1 VVARA
6 MGRAHFRAHGVGN
19 GVANLQGAV
28 HARDVGGDVGGLER
42 KSLVLDHNPAATI
55 APSDKPRRRLGH
67 LHRYLTSGRTWL
79 VLGVALGAIFL
90 VISLLRGDG
99 GAVASSEIPEQHP
112 SAVHHLPVFIT
123 PPGATDVLLV
133 IMALVLIAAIFG
145 IGVFF
150 FWLHSLPERLVH
162 NSTKVHFD
170 VVAVLALLSLFTHI
184 HLFWVAALLLALI
197 RIPDFSMP
205 DFSAFLSRIASSLE
219 RIAAKG
225 SRER

>member
-1 VVARA
+1 LRLDA
-6 MGRAHFRAHGVGN
+6 
-19 GVANLQGAV
+19 
-28 HARDVGGDVGGLER
+28 GGDVGGLQR
-42 KSLVLDHNPAATI
+42 KRLVLDDNPAATI
-55 APSDKPRRRLGH
+55 ESSSNPRRLGY
-67 LHRYLTSGRTWL
+67 LHRYLTSGRAWIVVGG
-79 VLGVALGAIFL
+79 VLGAMVLA
-90 VISLLRGDG
+90 ISLLKGDG
-99 GAVASSEIPEQHP
+99 GAVALGEIPEQHP

-133 IMALVLIAAIFG
+133 IMTLVLIAAVFG

-170 VVAVLALLSLFTHI
+170 IVAVLGLLALFTHI

-197 RIPDFSMP
+197 KIPDFSMP
-205 DFSAFLSRIASSLE
+205 DFSALLSRIAASLE